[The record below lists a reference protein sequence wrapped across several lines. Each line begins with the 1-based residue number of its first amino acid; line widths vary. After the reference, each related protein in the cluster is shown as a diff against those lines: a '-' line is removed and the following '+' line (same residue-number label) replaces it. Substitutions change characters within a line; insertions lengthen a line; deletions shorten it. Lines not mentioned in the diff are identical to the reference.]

1 MPRDYKH
8 RAQSRKRR
16 QSSPWAWFFVG
27 ILVGAVSVGL
37 AWLKWD
43 PTVSGRPAV
52 ARGPAPVA
60 VPPPPQPDAGKQ
72 EQRPSDLPP
81 PRFEYYSVLPE
92 MEVVIP
98 PEDLRPKTPPPP
110 PPPKPTAMPELPGAD
125 TRPVVATP
133 KPTPGAK
140 AVYQLQL
147 GSFRNSGDAERL
159 KASLALIGITA
170 RIEKVTIDDKGTYFR
185 VRSGPFDKEQA
196 YGLHNRLKD
205 NRVDSMIVR
214 ARG

>member
-8 RAQSRKRR
+8 RAQSRTRR
-16 QSSPWAWFFVG
+16 QPSPWAWFFSG
-27 ILVGAVSVGL
+27 ILVGATGVGL
-37 AWLKWD
+37 AWLKWG
-43 PTVSGRPAV
+43 PGVTPVVVPPVTATVAEPVTEEPESLKRPADV
-52 ARGPAPVA
+52 
-60 VPPPPQPDAGKQ
+60 
-72 EQRPSDLPP
+72 PP

-98 PEDLRPKTPPPP
+98 PEDLSPKKAPPP
-110 PPPKPTAMPELPGAD
+110 PPPKVTAMPELPGRA
-125 TRPVVATP
+125 TEPVAP
-133 KPTPGAK
+133 APAAPAAGE

-147 GSFRNSGDAERL
+147 GSFRSAGDAEKL

-185 VRSGPFDKEQA
+185 VRSGPYGKEQA
-196 YGLHNRLKD
+196 YSLHKRLKS